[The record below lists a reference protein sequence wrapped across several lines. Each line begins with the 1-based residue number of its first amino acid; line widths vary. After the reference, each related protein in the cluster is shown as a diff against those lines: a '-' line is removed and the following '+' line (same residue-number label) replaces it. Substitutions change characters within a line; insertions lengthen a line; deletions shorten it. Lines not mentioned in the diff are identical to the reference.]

1 MSDDSLSPSRLATY
15 ATCPRQYEYSYPQD
29 INTPDRTELYL
40 NQGKIYH
47 ETIEDVCDATERD
60 DDPEA
65 IHARAMRIFGEK
77 WDEHSN
83 PDDYE
88 SAAHKEY
95 QRIENQAA
103 IDAFFDPDDGDG
115 IAHARRSVA
124 TECWV
129 ECERDGRG
137 LHGKADNVIRT
148 DDGLHIFDYKRNTR
162 GVISSG
168 TAEYLADHLDGDAHE
183 PKRVRNAFQTATYIE
198 GVKNEPFY
206 EDGMEVRFSFYGLLN
221 RTSFESTAS
230 GYSVSVRG
238 YPRETTEIYEEYYDT
253 IWALIRA
260 AHDGITSETY
270 EPEPFAIIS
279 EEACPDC
286 EYREMCPDRLSTE
299 VKR

>member
-1 MSDDSLSPSRLATY
+1 MSENSLSPSRLATY

-47 ETIEDVCDATERD
+47 ETIEDVCDATERGD
-60 DDPEA
+60 DAET
-65 IHARAMRIFGEK
+65 IHARAMCIFDEK

-88 SAAHKEY
+88 STAHKEY

-103 IDAFFDPDDGDG
+103 INAFFDPDGGDG
-115 IAHARRSVA
+115 IKHARRSVA

-148 DDGLHIFDYKRNTR
+148 DEGLHIFDYKRSTR
-162 GVISSG
+162 GVLSSG
-168 TAEYLADHLDGDAHE
+168 TAEYLADHLNGNAHE
-183 PKRVRNAFQTATYIE
+183 PKRIRNAFQTATYIE

-206 EDGMEVRFSFYGLLN
+206 EDGMTVQFSFYGLLN
-221 RTSFESTAS
+221 STSFESTPS

-238 YPRETTEIYEEYYDT
+238 YPRETTEIYEEHYDT

-260 AHDGITSETY
+260 AHDGITNETY
-270 EPEPFAIIS
+270 DPEPFAIIS

>member
-1 MSDDSLSPSRLATY
+1 MSENSLSPSRLATY

-47 ETIEDVCDATERD
+47 ETIEDVCDATERGD
-60 DDPEA
+60 DAET
-65 IHARAMRIFGEK
+65 IHARAMCIFDEK

-95 QRIENQAA
+95 QRTENQAA
-103 IDAFFDPDDGDG
+103 IDAFFDPEGGDG
-115 IAHARRSVA
+115 IEHARRSVA

-148 DDGLHIFDYKRNTR
+148 DEGLHVFDYKRNTR
-162 GVISSG
+162 GMLSTG
-168 TAEYLADHLDGDAHE
+168 TADYLADHLNGDSHE
-183 PKRVRNAFQTATYIE
+183 PKRIRNAFQTATYIE

-206 EDGMEVRFSFYGLLN
+206 EDGMDVRFSFYGLLN
-221 RTSFESTAS
+221 STSFESNPS
-230 GYSVSVRG
+230 GYNVSVRG
-238 YPRETTEIYEEYYDT
+238 YPRETTDIYEEHHDT

-260 AHDGITSETY
+260 AHDGITNETY
-270 EPEPFAIIS
+270 DPAPFAIIS

-286 EYREMCPDRLSTE
+286 EYRAMCPDRLSTE